1 MVLLCLVTRNKSI
14 CTTTLHS
21 AMTVAMVCMEKSLP
35 LEVQFHVDRSTLPKA
50 LKGTHEEKML
60 WIDYGVSIDKE
71 TIERL
76 LFPTEKYK
84 VLVVPCVLEGV
95 DWKKF
100 KDTTSGEPIHQRG
113 LHFDTKAIVSPKSNI
128 AEFVSSVHD
137 GRVICFDVKH
147 VNRKLHGLGGYK
159 SLDHLKTALGIK
171 IGVLRS
177 ANVTCHY
184 VYECFGNIIEST
196 GVRVTP

>member
-35 LEVQFHVDRSTLPKA
+35 LEVQFHVDRSTLSKA
-50 LKGTHEEKML
+50 LKNTHEEKML

-76 LFPTEKYK
+76 LFPVEKYK

-100 KDTTSGEPIHQRG
+100 KETTDGPVHQRG
-113 LHFDTKAIVSPKSNI
+113 LHFDTKAIVSPKSNV
-128 AEFVSSVHD
+128 AEFVSSVND
-137 GRVICFDVKH
+137 GRIICFDVKH
-147 VNRKLHGLGGYK
+147 VNKKGGYK
-159 SLDHLKTALGIK
+159 SLDHLKTVLGVK

-184 VYECFGNIIEST
+184 VYECFGNIIESS
-196 GVRVTP
+196 GVRVAP